1 MINYLYIHI
10 PFCIKK
16 CVYCDFYS
24 IPITPLLPPL
34 AKGEIGGVIE
44 NYINALCKE
53 IKLRRVKGQVYDPW
67 VTTYRGSGV
76 KNTDGMLKTIYIG
89 GGTPTM
95 LAEKDISKILDA
107 VGNHYSVR
115 PEAEITIEA
124 NPKTITL
131 KKAEALLKAGINRI
145 SIGVQSFI
153 DRELSILGR
162 SHNADDAVKAVKDAR
177 DAGFKNISIDLIYG
191 IPFFKSQ
198 ISNLKSQIQS
208 WEYSLQKALEL
219 NTEHISAY
227 ELTPEKN
234 TPLHEDI
241 SKGRLIMPDEEVIA
255 EMYYRA
261 IDMLTQRGYNHY
273 EISNFAKPGY
283 ECIHNLN
290 YWNRGEYLGVGSGA
304 HSFFNDKRACNVKDV
319 SQYIEIVNKGEIP
332 VTEETEITGDEALRE
347 TIFLGLRKTEG
358 IDMSMMPDE
367 KNRLIKKA
375 ADELASHGL
384 VESENNI
391 LRLTR
396 KGLLLSNE
404 VIVRV
409 LLYIEE
415 SRPL

>member
-16 CVYCDFYS
+16 CAYCDFYS
-24 IPITPLLPPL
+24 IPLNSPRI
-34 AKGEIGGVIE
+34 AED
-44 NYINALCKE
+44 YINALCNE
-53 IKLRRVKGQVYDPW
+53 IKLRTLSS
-67 VTTYRGSGV
+67 TTKWPAAKRPLADIRAV
-76 KNTDGMLKTIYIG
+76 YIG
-89 GGTPTM
+89 GGTPTI
-95 LAEKDISKILDA
+95 LNEKDISKILDTIR
-107 VGNHYSVR
+107 NQYSVG

-124 NPKTITL
+124 NPKTITS
-131 KKAEALLKAGINRI
+131 KKAGALLKAGINRI

-153 DRELSILGR
+153 DGELSTLGR
-162 SHNADDAVKAVKDAR
+162 SHSAADAVNAVR
-177 DAGFKNISIDLIYG
+177 DVRNAGFKNISLDLIYG
-191 IPFFKSQ
+191 IPSLNQISDFKSQ
-198 ISNLKSQIQS
+198 IRNR
-208 WEYSLQKALEL
+208 EYSLQKALEL
-219 NTEHISAY
+219 NPEHISAY
-227 ELTPEKN
+227 ELTPERD
-234 TPLHEDI
+234 TPLYEDI
-241 SKGRLIMPDEEVIA
+241 QEGRIIMPDEDVIA
-255 EMYYRA
+255 EMYYSA
-261 IDMLTQRGYNHY
+261 IDTLTSRGYKHY

-290 YWNRGEYLGVGSGA
+290 YWDRGEYLGVGAGA

-319 SQYIEIVNKGEIP
+319 SRYIEIVNNGKIP
-332 VTEETEITGDEALRE
+332 ATEETEITGDEALKE

-358 IDMSMMPDE
+358 VDISTMPV
-367 KNRLIKKA
+367 KKKMLIKKA

>member
-16 CVYCDFYS
+16 CIYCDFYS
-24 IPITPLLPPL
+24 IPLRPRITDD
-34 AKGEIGGVIE
+34 
-44 NYINALCKE
+44 YINALCNE
-53 IKLRRVKGQVYDPW
+53 IRLRVPDAELRTV
-67 VTTYRGSGV
+67 
-76 KNTDGMLKTIYIG
+76 YIG
-89 GGTPTM
+89 GGTPTI
-95 LAEKDISKILDA
+95 LNEKDISKILDT
-107 VGNHYSVR
+107 VRNQYSVR

-124 NPKTITL
+124 NPKTIAS

-162 SHNADDAVKAVKDAR
+162 SHNAADAVSAVGEVR
-177 DAGFKNISIDLIYG
+177 NAGFKNISLDLIYG
-191 IPFFKSQ
+191 IPSLNQ
-198 ISNLKSQIQS
+198 ISNFKSHIQN

-219 NTEHISAY
+219 NPEHISAY

-234 TPLHEDI
+234 TPLYDDI
-241 SKGRLIMPDEEVIA
+241 KSGKLIMSDEDVIA
-255 EMYYRA
+255 EMYYSA
-261 IDMLTQRGYNHY
+261 IDTLTRDGYNHY

-283 ECIHNLN
+283 ECVHNLN
-290 YWNRGEYLGVGSGA
+290 YWNRGEYFGIGTGA
-304 HSFFNDKRACNVKDV
+304 HSFFNDKRSCNVKDV
-319 SQYIEIVNKGEIP
+319 SRYIEIVNNGKIP

-358 IDMSMMPDE
+358 VDISTMPSE
-367 KNRLIKKA
+367 KKMLIKKA

-404 VIVRV
+404 VIVKV